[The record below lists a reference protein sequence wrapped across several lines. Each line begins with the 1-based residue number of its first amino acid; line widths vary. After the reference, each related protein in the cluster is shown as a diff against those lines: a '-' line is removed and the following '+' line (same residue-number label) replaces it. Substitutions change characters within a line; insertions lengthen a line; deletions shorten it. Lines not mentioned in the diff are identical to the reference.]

1 MRMFSMNARRMA
13 WLSVLLLFAALGLI
27 LWTVAGQAKPKS
39 RVERGRRRVMRREAG
54 CPLLPPAQ
62 REIRRAERAGK
73 QLIRNKGGEAY
84 GESAAAIP
92 RV

>member
-1 MRMFSMNARRMA
+1 
-13 WLSVLLLFAALGLI
+13 
-27 LWTVAGQAKPKS
+27 
-39 RVERGRRRVMRREAG
+39 MRREAG
-54 CPLLPPAQ
+54 CPLLPPVQ

-73 QLIRNKGGEAY
+73 QLIRNEGGKEY

>member
-1 MRMFSMNARRMA
+1 MRLKESA
-13 WLSVLLLFAALGLI
+13 
-27 LWTVAGQAKPKS
+27 
-39 RVERGRRRVMRREAG
+39 

-62 REIRRAERAGK
+62 REIRRAERADR